1 MPKNSTPAVSVR
13 MNSYNSEEYR
23 REAIDSVYNQTY
35 KDWEI
40 IFWDDAST
48 DSSSTI
54 AKSDDEKVRYFLGG
68 EAASLGE
75 ARNLAIKQA
84 RGKYIAFL
92 DCDDVWLP
100 EKLEKQVARFEEDE
114 RVGLV
119 FSDALFFNAKG
130 DEWPGYGR
138 KRPLEGNIFRHTLV
152 HYNFALVAVMV
163 RAVALESMRGEVFD
177 RRFGFIEEMDL
188 FLRVLHDWRGAFVP
202 EVLAK
207 YRMHEKSWTFSRGL
221 FFPQEKEILIQ
232 KLSALYPNFEKDYK
246 EELTALRRHVAYE
259 KFLLYWRNKEASK
272 ARLHLRPFVGAS
284 FKMTVFYCLS
294 FLTFTTYLKMRKI
307 VGKKYYSI

>member
-1 MPKNSTPAVSVR
+1 MPKNSTPAVSVI
-13 MNSYNSEEYR
+13 MNSYNSEEYL

-54 AKSDDEKVRYFLGG
+54 AKSYDEKVRYFLG
-68 EAASLGE
+68 EKAASLGE

-130 DEWPGYGR
+130 DEWPVYGR

-232 KLSALYPNFEKDYK
+232 KLS
-246 EELTALRRHVAYE
+246 
-259 KFLLYWRNKEASK
+259 
-272 ARLHLRPFVGAS
+272 
-284 FKMTVFYCLS
+284 
-294 FLTFTTYLKMRKI
+294 
-307 VGKKYYSI
+307 